1 MDPHRTQDID
11 PQPTS
16 SRRPPWR
23 RPRILFREPLETLA
37 TVCAP
42 APPAKGDRTSCPS
55 GPIAS

>member
-1 MDPHRTQDID
+1 MESTRQKDTTHRPIAEV
-11 PQPTS
+11 
-16 SRRPPWR
+16 RRPWQ

-42 APPAKGDRTSCPS
+42 APPAKGNRTACPS